1 MPDDKRGPQGLP
13 EPTTDELASFF
24 PLTEAEA
31 PVSRLPRS
39 VRGGV
44 LDVPDIQH
52 TVRVGAPTPDQATPG
67 EPIVQSLP
75 RGAAHR
81 DRFVDGPELGR
92 GGMGTVNQVFDSVLQ
107 RQLAMKVINPE
118 AELNP
123 SAVMRFL
130 EEAQVTAQLEHP
142 NIVPVHDLGSS
153 YGDHGMFFTMKR
165 VTGTTLSAVINS
177 LRGTHPNHDELI
189 SLLRILVKVCD
200 ALEFAH
206 GRGVVHCDLK
216 PENIMIGSHGQVYVM
231 DWGVSVLRSNA
242 RPSELEPEWL
252 QLPSAH
258 GRPRGAIVGTPA
270 YMAPEQAM
278 GLTEDIDE
286 RTDVYGLGAVL
297 YEILTGHGPNQGD
310 NTLAILSRA
319 VLGGVTAP
327 SGNAVW
333 DELPPG
339 LCQIAMKALET
350 KREHRYESIRELRRQ
365 LERFLDGGGWFATQT
380 FKRGDVI
387 VAEGQQA
394 DTAFII
400 ESGECQVFKLAEDRQ
415 VSLGHL
421 GPGDVFGETAA
432 LSTGVRTASVVARN
446 DVAVRIVTRSSLERE
461 LRRNQWLGA
470 FVRAL
475 AARFRDAD
483 QKLSDRISG

>member
-1 MPDDKRGPQGLP
+1 MMRDDPRRQSGS
-13 EPTTDELASFF
+13 TELMSEHAPSF

-31 PVSRLPRS
+31 PVSRLPLS

-44 LDVPDIQH
+44 LEVADVQR
-52 TVRVGAPTPDQATPG
+52 TVSVGAPTPDQATPDDAA
-67 EPIVQSLP
+67 PQSLP
-75 RGAAHR
+75 RGAARR

-92 GGMGTVNQVFDSVLQ
+92 GGMGTVTQVFDSVL
-107 RQLAMKVINPE
+107 RRELAMKVISPE

-123 SAVMRFL
+123 SSVLRFL

-165 VTGTTLSAVINS
+165 VTGTTLATVIKN
-177 LRGTHPNHDELI
+177 LRGTHPSHDELI
-189 SLLRILVKVCD
+189 RILRLLVKVCD

-231 DWGVSVLRSNA
+231 DWGVSVLRSSE
-242 RPSELEPEWL
+242 RPSERAADWLE
-252 QLPSAH
+252 LPSAQA
-258 GRPRGAIVGTPA
+258 RPRGTIIGTPA

-297 YEILTGHGPNQGD
+297 YEILTGHGPNQGE
-310 NTLAILSRA
+310 NTLAMLSRA
-319 VLGGVTAP
+319 VLGGVNP
-327 SGNAVW
+327 PDGKDIW

-339 LCQIAMKALET
+339 LCQIAMRALET
-350 KREHRYESIRELRRQ
+350 KRERRYPSIREFRRQ

-380 FKRGDVI
+380 FQRGDVI

-400 ESGECQVFKLAEDRQ
+400 ESGECQVFKLEEGQQ
-415 VSLGHL
+415 VSVGHL

-432 LSTGVRTASVVARN
+432 LSTGVRTASVVAKN
-446 DVAVRIVTRSSLERE
+446 DVVVRLVTRSSLERE

-470 FVRAL
+470 FVWAL
-475 AARFRDAD
+475 ADRFREAD
-483 QKLSDRISG
+483 QKLSERVSG